1 MRRVTTLPITCLL
14 GNSLCLAVC
23 GRGAFAYRD
32 AVVEHSKFIII
43 ALTLTAWWLRL
54 RQHFSGRLMKVQF
67 KDSRP

>member
-1 MRRVTTLPITCLL
+1 M
-14 GNSLCLAVC
+14 AVC

-54 RQHFSGRLMKVQF
+54 RQHFRGRLMKVQF
-67 KDSRP
+67 RDSRP